1 MADKI
6 TEIVGQEAFD
16 QVEKLKDNLSLLID
30 KFEKSAKVA
39 LLLNS
44 ALANVKGITDTTR
57 VIKDQQNAL
66 SEIQKLQEKIAKQAT
81 YKAKVEAELRL
92 ELQKSKQE
100 NKDYVKSQQAKEN
113 SINSL
118 RLQLK
123 GLQNEYDAMSS
134 AERESAR
141 GTDLIKHLRDV
152 DAELK
157 KLEAGSGRFQ
167 RNVGNYASGWS
178 PLSSA
183 IGQITRE
190 LPNFGQSLQIGVMS
204 LTNNIGALQDAIK
217 GINEQNKVL
226 KSEGKTTT
234 SAFSQI
240 ASALFSWNTV
250 LYVGIGVL
258 SAYSKEIFGF
268 IGDLFKSEEELNKLS
283 ETQKELNKAFE
294 DGLKNGA
301 KEIVQLKQ
309 LYSIATDNTISINE
323 RKNAVNEL
331 QEQYPEYFANIEDE
345 KILLG
350 EATEAYSILSRAI
363 INNAISKGFLAGA
376 DKISEKIVSLTMM
389 MDVLREK
396 ASSDINLG
404 MGKDKYDKNT
414 FVYSK
419 KDILESQEQ
428 LKEFKK
434 TLEGMPGISESL
446 KRRIEANGYDIRG
459 LMQIIGDEL
468 TASDLEMKKYIDRSN
483 EYKTTIKSTKDL
495 KTPKAKA
502 EPKASTEKKGAE
514 VDRIAELKKQYEREQ
529 KELEISY
536 RDRDMTE
543 EEFYTKSIAKTSEYF
558 KKREG
563 LSKKETETQT
573 DFNLQLQKIAQD
585 YADKL
590 KGIDDKIYNNN
601 YKLMKDMNENSV
613 ESAKYVMENEKSSLE
628 EKLKANTNY
637 FTAKTDLLDLDEA
650 KEIKS
655 AEGNLISIS
664 AIQLKY
670 QNARLHQFDIFNNK
684 KNEII
689 QSNADKETKIEL
701 AKFDK
706 LKEQYDNYTLETLR
720 QLDDAYSKGLIS
732 TEEYQKKRNYY
743 AIIGNQNSLNAQL
756 DYTQNLLKS
765 EKITGARRVELEKQ
779 VTALRNAIAKGNAE
793 TTTAILET
801 EDEKIKRQVNQ
812 FNEYQ
817 KGIYDLASAITSILV
832 DSANRDAD
840 KRIENIDRVEKAEL
854 DSLDRLS
861 LSAKEK
867 EEQRLKIEIDAE
879 NRRKQINNDRIT
891 RLRKLAQIQKAL
903 DVMNIITGTAAAVVN
918 ALGAKPFTPLNIA
931 VASGIAITGSAQL
944 AKAIATPLPQY
955 AKGIESTP
963 SDSFAIV
970 GEKGTELI
978 TEKSGK
984 QYLTPN
990 TDTLTYLPKGT
1001 KVTPHH
1007 ELMAN
1012 VYDNAHKYMA
1022 SNSSV
1027 TTDTMQTALIQSF
1040 EELYN
1045 KVDNLTEI
1053 MAKKNMNVSI
1063 FGDYEHAMRIK
1074 KSRM

>member
-6 TEIVGQEAFD
+6 TDIIGQEAFA
-16 QVEKLKDNLSLLID
+16 QVEKLKSELKQLNDA
-30 KFEKSAKVA
+30 FENSAKVA
-39 LLLNS
+39 LMMN
-44 ALANVKGITDTTR
+44 
-57 VIKDQQNAL
+57 NAL
-66 SEIQKLQEKIAKQAT
+66 SNSKGIKETSSAIKNQQSSLSEIERLQAKLIYQTTETAR
-81 YKAKVEAELRL
+81 VEAELRL
-92 ELQKSKQE
+92 EIQRLTMA
-100 NKDYVKSQQAKEN
+100 NKDYVKTQQAKEG

-123 GLQNEYDAMSS
+123 DLQNQYDAMAS

-141 GTDLIKHLRDV
+141 GTDLIKHLKDV

-178 PLSSA
+178 PLSNA

-217 GINEQNKVL
+217 GINAENKVL

-240 ASALFSWNTV
+240 ASALLSWNTV

-258 SAYSKEIFGF
+258 SAYSKEIFAF
-268 IGDLFKSEEELNKLS
+268 INQLFSAKEPFDALV
-283 ETQKELNKAFE
+283 ETQKDLNKAFE
-294 DGLKNGA
+294 DISVQKAVTNINELKINIELA
-301 KEIVQLKQ
+301 KEGFINKEQVVKQYNETIGKTTGLVSNIDEAEKQ
-309 LYSIATDNTISINE
+309 LA
-323 RKNAVNEL
+323 RNADAYVRMTL
-331 QEQYPEYFANIEDE
+331 YKTAANLALEE
-345 KILLG
+345 SAKKIL
-350 EATEAYSILSRAI
+350 EAEQIKTKEIKKMSTDVTKVVSDELKELRAVEFGDSYK
-363 INNAISKGFLAGA
+363 NQKAK
-376 DKISEKIVSLTMM
+376 
-389 MDVLREK
+389 REK
-396 ASSDINLG
+396 EAEED
-404 MGKDKYDKNT
+404 
-414 FVYSK
+414 
-419 KDILESQEQ
+419 
-428 LKEFKK
+428 
-434 TLEGMPGISESL
+434 L
-446 KRRIEANGYDIRG
+446 KRRQLNKDK
-459 LMQIIGDEL
+459 QIKIAEEGAKAQEGIGRNL
-468 TASDLEMKKYIDRSN
+468 MKKASQIAKEMNFNIFGD
-483 EYKTTIKSTKDL
+483 TKAPKEA
-495 KTPKAKA
+495 KTPKPKT
-502 EPKASTEKKGAE
+502 EPKGAE
-514 VDRIAELKKQYEREQ
+514 VNRINEIKKQYEREQ
-529 KELEISY
+529 KDLEISY
-536 RDRDMTE
+536 RNKDMTE
-543 EEFYTKSIAKTSEYF
+543 EQFYIKSIAKTSEYF
-558 KKREG
+558 KEREG

-585 YADKL
+585 NADKL

-613 ESAKYVMENEKSSLE
+613 ESSNRIMSNEKSSLE
-628 EKLKANTNY
+628 EKLKANTDY
-637 FTAKTDLLDLDEA
+637 FTAKTDLLDLEEG

-756 DYTQNLLKS
+756 DYTQNLLKN

-779 VTALRNAIAKGNAE
+779 VTTLRNAIAKGNAD
-793 TTTAILET
+793 TTTTILET
-801 EDEKIKRQVNQ
+801 EDEKIKRQIAQ
-812 FNEYQ
+812 FEAYQ
-817 KGIYDLASAITSILV
+817 KGIYDLASSITSILV

-867 EEQRLKIEIDAE
+867 EEQKLKIEIDAE

-903 DVMNIITGTAAAVVN
+903 DVMNIITGTAAAVIN
-918 ALGAKPFTPLNIA
+918 ALGAKPFQPLNIA
-931 VASGIAITGSAQL
+931 IASGIALTGSAQL

>member
-6 TEIVGQEAFD
+6 TDIIGQEAFA
-16 QVEKLKDNLSLLID
+16 QVEKLKSELKQLNDA
-30 KFEKSAKVA
+30 FENSAKVA
-39 LLLNS
+39 LMMN
-44 ALANVKGITDTTR
+44 
-57 VIKDQQNAL
+57 NAL
-66 SEIQKLQEKIAKQAT
+66 SNSKGIKETSSAIKNQQSSLSEIERLQAKLIYQTTETAR
-81 YKAKVEAELRL
+81 VEAELRL
-92 ELQKSKQE
+92 EIQRLTMA
-100 NKDYVKSQQAKEN
+100 NKDYVKSQQAKEG

-123 GLQNEYDAMSS
+123 DLQNQYDAMAS
-134 AERESAR
+134 AERESAK
-141 GTDLIKHLRDV
+141 GTDLIKHLKDV
-152 DAELK
+152 DAQLK

-183 IGQITRE
+183 MGQITRE
-190 LPNFGQSLQIGVMS
+190 LPNFGQSLQIGILS
-204 LTNNIGALQDAIK
+204 LTNNIGHLQDAIK
-217 GINEQNKVL
+217 GINEQNKIL
-226 KSEGKTTT
+226 KEQGKTTT
-234 SAFSQI
+234 SALSQI
-240 ASALFSWNTV
+240 GSALFSWNTV
-250 LYVGIGVL
+250 LYVGIGLL
-258 SAYSKEIFGF
+258 SAYSDEIFTF
-268 IGDLFKSEEELNKLS
+268 IGNLFKSKSELSILA
-283 ETQKELNKAFE
+283 ETQKQLNEAILKGTQNSVSEVNELE
-294 DGLKNGA
+294 R
-301 KEIVQLKQ
+301 
-309 LYSIATDNTISINE
+309 LYATTQDVTISINE
-323 RKNAVNEL
+323 RKLAVDKLQEIYPTYFGNISDENILNGQAIETYLHLRDAIVATARAKAVKEKIDKVVSDDMETELELINKQTKALEYYNKNKGKTIYFQGGGKEEDINRLNAVKFAEEEL
-331 QEQYPEYFANIEDE
+331 
-345 KILLG
+345 
-350 EATEAYSILSRAI
+350 
-363 INNAISKGFLAGA
+363 
-376 DKISEKIVSLTMM
+376 SLFYRTQ
-389 MDVLREK
+389 
-396 ASSDINLG
+396 N
-404 MGKDKYDKNT
+404 
-414 FVYSK
+414 K
-419 KDILESQEQ
+419 KLVILEDY
-428 LKEFKK
+428 LKQNNKVIAKYGDPYAKAPKVKK
-434 TLEGMPGISESL
+434 EP
-446 KRRIEANGYDIRG
+446 KP
-459 LMQIIGDEL
+459 
-468 TASDLEMKKYIDRSN
+468 
-483 EYKTTIKSTKDL
+483 KTE
-495 KTPKAKA
+495 PKPKA
-502 EPKASTEKKGAE
+502 EPKEAE
-514 VDRIAELKKQYEREQ
+514 VDRIAELKKQYERAQ
-529 KELEISY
+529 KDLEISY

-613 ESAKYVMENEKSSLE
+613 ESANRIMENEKSSLE
-628 EKLKANTNY
+628 EKLKANTDY
-637 FTAKTDLLDLDEA
+637 FTAKTDLLDLEEG

-720 QLDDAYSKGLIS
+720 QLDDAYSNGLLS

-743 AIIGNQNSLNAQL
+743 GIIGNQNSLNAQL
-756 DYTQNLLKS
+756 DYLQNLLKN
-765 EKITGARRVELEKQ
+765 EKLTGAKRVELEKQ
-779 VTALRNAIAKGNAE
+779 VSTLKNAIAKGNAD
-793 TTTAILET
+793 TTTTILET
-801 EDEKIKRQVNQ
+801 EDEKIKRQVAQ
-812 FNEYQ
+812 FEAYQ
-817 KGIYDLASAITSILV
+817 KGIYDLASSITSILV

-867 EEQRLKIEIDAE
+867 EEQKLKIEIDAE

-903 DVMNIITGTAAAVVN
+903 DIMNIITGTASAVIN
-918 ALGAKPFTPLNIA
+918 ALGAKPFQPLNIA
-931 VASGIAITGSAQL
+931 IASGIALTGSAQL

>member
-6 TEIVGQEAFD
+6 TDIIGQEAFA
-16 QVEKLKDNLSLLID
+16 QVEKLKSELKQLNDA
-30 KFEKSAKVA
+30 FENSAKVA
-39 LLLNS
+39 LMMNNALSNS
-44 ALANVKGITDTTR
+44 KGITETSNA
-57 VIKDQQNAL
+57 IKKQQSSL
-66 SEIQKLQEKIAKQAT
+66 SEIERLQAKLIYQTTETAR
-81 YKAKVEAELRL
+81 VEAELRL
-92 ELQKSKQE
+92 EIQRLTMA
-100 NKDYVKSQQAKEN
+100 NKDYVKGQQAKEG

-123 GLQNEYDAMSS
+123 DLQNQYDAMAS
-134 AERESAR
+134 AERESAK
-141 GTDLIKHLRDV
+141 GTDLIKHLKDV

-178 PLSSA
+178 PLSNA

-217 GINEQNKVL
+217 GINAENKVL

-234 SAFSQI
+234 SALSQI
-240 ASALFSWNTV
+240 AGALFSWNTV
-250 LYVGIGVL
+250 LYVGVGLL
-258 SAYSKEIFGF
+258 SAYSDEIFDF
-268 IGDLFKSEEELNKLS
+268 IGDLFKSEDAIRGM
-283 ETQKELNKAFE
+283 TTAQKDLEKIMGSSL
-294 DGLKNGA
+294 DTVS
-301 KEIVQLKQ
+301 KEISHLKL
-309 LYSIATDNTISINE
+309 LYATATDVTISNKE
-323 RKNAVNEL
+323 RKNAVDEL
-331 QEQYPEYFANIEDE
+331 QTLYPHYFANLKDEIILNGLAKNSYDAVVTAILSKARVQAGETELAKREGERLLERESLLRRKNVLMVALSKMDDEANADAVHSYLEKIKQIDKEIKLLDIKASKEDE
-345 KILLG
+345 I
-350 EATEAYSILSRAI
+350 Y
-363 INNAISKGFLAGA
+363 ISM
-376 DKISEKIVSLTMM
+376 I
-389 MDVLREK
+389 K
-396 ASSDINLG
+396 AE
-404 MGKDKYDKNT
+404 KDKAKFLEKDFSELQRKKLEAEL
-414 FVYSK
+414 SK
-419 KDILESQEQ
+419 KNKKDTTEKTES
-428 LKEFKK
+428 
-434 TLEGMPGISESL
+434 
-446 KRRIEANGYDIRG
+446 
-459 LMQIIGDEL
+459 
-468 TASDLEMKKYIDRSN
+468 
-483 EYKTTIKSTKDL
+483 STK
-495 KTPKAKA
+495 
-502 EPKASTEKKGAE
+502 E
-514 VDRIAELKKQYEREQ
+514 VNRINEIKKQYEREQ

-590 KGIDDKIYNNN
+590 KVIDDKIYNNN

-613 ESAKYVMENEKSSLE
+613 ESAKYVMENEKYSLE
-628 EKLKANTNY
+628 EKLKANTDY

-664 AIQLKY
+664 VIQLKY

-779 VTALRNAIAKGNAE
+779 VTTLRNAIAKGNAE

-867 EEQRLKIEIDAE
+867 EEQKLKIEIDAE

-918 ALGAKPFTPLNIA
+918 ALGAKPFTPLNLAI
-931 VASGIAITGSAQL
+931 ASGIAITGSAQL